1 MCVCVSFVYHLTV
14 ILVALLRA
22 LTQST
27 RSCWSLA
34 CRKNF
39 LIPALMTYRWQKKK
53 KKKSIGNKRKSESTF
68 FCHNQATIHPLNYK
82 QIHIQRHIEECI
94 QPFLVSVSGH
104 IHRHRFLWKWKT
116 TEPRDSPTHTQQ
128 HFLCMAMMTQLDS
141 AVSVWHHLPTSNHDG
156 LDQQPN
162 ILTRFYSHEHEK
174 TAFQSWRNFWVKCW
188 LAMDQDLDAERN
200 KVSFLSGFA
209 INPSVLQ
216 LKPSLCLLYFLLTP

>member
-1 MCVCVSFVYHLTV
+1 MCVFCLSSHSDLGGFIESVDPVDKV
-14 ILVALLRA
+14 LLIIG
-22 LTQST
+22 LQEELPHPSIDDLQVTKKEH
-27 RSCWSLA
+27 WE
-34 CRKNF
+34 
-39 LIPALMTYRWQKKK
+39 QKKK
-53 KKKSIGNKRKSESTF
+53 WKYILLSQSGYNTPSELQTNT
-68 FCHNQATIHPLNYK
+68 HTKTYY
-82 QIHIQRHIEECI
+82 IQRHIEVCF

-141 AVSVWHHLPTSNHDG
+141 AVSVCHHLPTSNHERG
-156 LDQQPN
+156 YQQPN

-188 LAMDQDLDAERN
+188 LAMDQDLDAERT